1 MNEQE
6 CLAKMVAPAGSRPSK
21 PYRGG
26 VIQIHVT
33 RACDQACRNCTQGSQ
48 YAGKLEFMP
57 VEMFERAVLSLK
69 GYWGVVGV
77 FGGNPAMHP
86 QFEELCG
93 VMRRHVPFEQR
104 GLWCNNPIN
113 PSKGRAMR
121 ETFCPSISNLNVH
134 LDATA
139 YRNFKEWWPEC
150 NPVGLD
156 RDSRH
161 SPVFVS
167 MRDVGVPEEERW
179 ELISRCDVN
188 QHWSAMVGMFRGEL
202 RAWFCEVAGAQSILH
217 QWEEGY
223 SDTGLDPTAIYDVP
237 FLGGNIGTRDG
248 PWWQLRMGDFA
259 GQVRVH
265 CHDCGVPMRG
275 YGALAQG
282 DDEIEADQCS
292 PAHEGVARLK
302 RRGRRIELV
311 TVRDQVREQVLS
323 KVTHYL
329 QNSTK

>member
-33 RACDQACRNCTQGSQ
+33 RACDRSCRNCTQGSQ

-57 VEMFERAVLSLK
+57 VEMFERAVQSLK

-86 QFEELCG
+86 QFEALCEI
-93 VMRRHVPFEQR
+93 MQRHVPFEQR
-104 GLWCNNPIN
+104 GLWCNNPLT
-113 PSKGRAMR
+113 PEKGRAMR

-167 MRDVGVPEEERW
+167 MRDAGVPESERW
-179 ELISRCDVN
+179 ELISRCDIN
-188 QHWSAMVGMFRGEL
+188 QHWSAMLGQFRGEL

-223 SDTGLDPTAIYDVP
+223 PDTGFPVGY
-237 FLGGNIGTRDG
+237 LGE
-248 PWWQLRMGDFA
+248 PSEYQWWQRPMQDFID
-259 GQVRVH
+259 QVRKH

-302 RRGRRIELV
+302 RRGKRIELV
-311 TVRDQVREQVLS
+311 IVRNQVREQVLS